1 MSNVY
6 QIITDRI
13 IDSLTKGVVP
23 WRKPWK
29 TETPKNL
36 VSGKEYR
43 GINVL
48 LLGAAP
54 FESAWWLTFNQAKSL
69 GGSVRKG
76 QKGTPVIFWK
86 VTQEEDEQGKRSKD
100 FILRYYTVFNVMQT
114 EGIAIPKPSAP
125 RNFDPIASC
134 EEVVSS
140 FLIPPTIE
148 HGGSRAC
155 YIPSEDRVLMPS
167 RQAFSSPEEYY
178 STLFHELAH
187 STGAAH
193 RLGRRSVMDHSSF
206 SSHAYS
212 QEELVAECASA
223 FLAAEAGISAKVIE
237 NSAAYIGHWIK
248 VLRAEPRM
256 MVHAAAQAAKA
267 ADMILDRMSKES
279 EDSNE
284 DRSAQAA

>member
-1 MSNVY
+1 MNNVY

-13 IDSLTKGVVP
+13 IESLRKGVVP
-23 WRKPWK
+23 WRKPWR

-36 VSGKEYR
+36 VSRKEYR
-43 GINVL
+43 GVNVL
-48 LLGAAP
+48 LLGAMP
-54 FESAWWLTFNQAKSL
+54 FESEWWLTFNQAKSL

-86 VTQEEDEQGKRSKD
+86 VTSEEDEEGKRSKG
-100 FILRYYTVFNVMQT
+100 FLLRYYTVFNVLQT
-114 EGIAIPKPSAP
+114 EGTAIPKPSAP
-125 RNFDPIASC
+125 RKFDPIASC
-134 EEVVSS
+134 EEVISS

-155 YIPSEDRVLMPS
+155 YVPSEDRVLMPN

-193 RLGRRSVMDHSSF
+193 RLGRKGVMDHSSF
-206 SSHAYS
+206 SSHSYS

-223 FLAAEAGISAKVIE
+223 FLAAEAGISASVID

-248 VLRAEPRM
+248 VLRSDPRM

-267 ADMILDRMSKES
+267 ADMILGRSSKES

-284 DRSAQAA
+284 ERSAQAA

>member
-13 IDSLTKGVVP
+13 IDSLSKGVVP
-23 WRKPWK
+23 WRKPWR

-43 GINVL
+43 GVNVL
-48 LLGAAP
+48 LLRAAP
-54 FESAWWLTFNQAKSL
+54 FESAWWLTFNQAKAL

-86 VTQEEDEQGKRSKD
+86 VTQEEDEEGKRSKD
-100 FILRYYTVFNVMQT
+100 FLLRYYTVFNVMQT

-125 RNFDPIASC
+125 RTFDPLSSC
-134 EEVVSS
+134 EEVIASYLV
-140 FLIPPTIE
+140 PPTIE
-148 HGGSRAC
+148 HGGNRAC
-155 YIPSEDRVLMPS
+155 YVPSEDRVLMP
-167 RQAFSSPEEYY
+167 RKELFSSVEEYY

-193 RLGRRSVMDHSSF
+193 RLGRKSVMDHSSF

-223 FLAAEAGISAKVIE
+223 FLAAEAGISASVIE

-248 VLRAEPRM
+248 VLRSEPRWI
-256 MVHAAAQAAKA
+256 VHASAQASKA
-267 ADMILDRMSKES
+267 ADMILGRSSKES

-284 DRSAQAA
+284 ERSAQAA